1 MKGLLLKDFYML
13 SKYCRAFALLILV
26 FCVAGAFGSMNM
38 FMLFYPCI
46 ITGMLPVTL
55 ISYDEREKWAEF
67 AQTLPYTR
75 AQLVSSK
82 YIVGLIMESAVLLL
96 TMLAQTVRM
105 LQCGSFMVGEVMGL
119 FSLMLPVALIPA
131 SILLPFIFKFGSE
144 KGRIAYYIIVGAAC
158 AGAAILV
165 GVLPE
170 NQIVLEGTAQQ
181 LIAAAAAV
189 AAYAV
194 SWLLSIRFYQ
204 NREL

>member
-26 FCVAGAFGSMNM
+26 FCVAGAFGSMNT

-105 LQCGSFMVGEVMGL
+105 LQCGSFTAGEVMGL
-119 FSLMLPVALIPA
+119 FSMMLPVALIPA

>member
-26 FCVAGAFGSMNM
+26 FCVAGAFGSMNT

-105 LQCGSFMVGEVMGL
+105 LQRGSFTTGEVMGL
-119 FSLMLPVALIPA
+119 FSMMLPVALIPA